1 VDARLFAL
9 LACLAAVL
17 AGCAGDDSTG
27 GDEDVVLARSSFKEV
42 VVNELTKADVEAEGG
57 YGLVVHVRA
66 EPNQVDLRLQ
76 QPFQQYRRD
85 PERRE
90 EIVSGLVQEAKRRLE
105 DGIGGVSFAEARG
118 SLMPLVKPRFAI
130 RTWDQEPAQTRTV
143 GGLAVVYAVDRE
155 NDFTIVT
162 AADVERWGQPLADLH
177 ELAFDNLLRQTNQ
190 DQKLLCEPSDGEELC
205 GWASG
210 DGYDATRML
219 VPELRRQIERVYDGP
234 AVYAV
239 PMEHVFVA
247 LSFEV
252 ATRRGTEKALRTRV
266 EQQFQ
271 TSENPVSPELFV
283 ERGAKLVVF

>member
-1 VDARLFAL
+1 VDARLLAL
-9 LACLAAVL
+9 LACLIAAL
-17 AGCAGDDSTG
+17 AGCAGDDSPG
-27 GDEDVVLARSSFKEV
+27 GEEDVVLARSSFKEV

-76 QPFQQYRRD
+76 QPFQEYRRD

-90 EIVSGLVQEAKRRLE
+90 EIVSGLVQEAKRRLDE
-105 DGIGGVSFAEARG
+105 GIGGLSFAEAQG
-118 SLMPLVKPRFAI
+118 SLMPLLKPRFAI
-130 RTWDQEPAQTRTV
+130 RTWEEEPAETRAV
-143 GGLAVVYAVDRE
+143 AGLAVVYAVDRE

-162 AADVERWGQPLADLH
+162 PADVERWGKPLAELH
-177 ELAFDNLLRQTNQ
+177 ELAFDNLLRQTNRE
-190 DQKLLCEPSDGEELC
+190 QKLLCEPANGQELC
-205 GWASG
+205 GWASS

-252 ATRRGTEKALRTRV
+252 ATRKGTEKLLRSRV

-271 TSENPVSPELFV
+271 QSEDPVSPELFV